1 MKYCSLDLGLSPVTS
16 SLQPC
21 RRDSTVNQSLTI
33 RPKEINAFYNGKVRE
48 HDLIE
53 FQIRAIIEMASKE
66 RGITALELAPMR
78 LESPLGFSLKRSV
91 KSFLEKRKKRNKSF
105 APYSY
110 TYTSTSS
117 SSSHNS

>member
-33 RPKEINAFYNGKVRE
+33 RPKEINAFSNGKVRE
-48 HDLIE
+48 HDLVE

-78 LESPLGFSLKRSV
+78 LGSPLGFSLKRSV